1 MKIGFTADSNIES
14 GLSEVLYSFG
24 TRLEDDFV
32 QKSYGDSRLEIFVVL
47 MCRDPRWN
55 FKQRIRFD
63 RKDNCLYMDLML
75 DLPTMTQADFE
86 GRKRIVAEKIVSE
99 VPAII
104 AKYKMKDFDLARFS
118 SDLKSW
124 FETNNW
130 LG

>member
-1 MKIGFTADSNIES
+1 MVSDSDIES
-14 GLSEVLYSFG
+14 GLHEVLHGSRV
-24 TRLEDDFV
+24 RLEDYFIDRV
-32 QKSYGDSRLEIFVVL
+32 YGDSGVALGIVL

-104 AKYKMKDFDLARFS
+104 AKYKMKDFDLTRFS